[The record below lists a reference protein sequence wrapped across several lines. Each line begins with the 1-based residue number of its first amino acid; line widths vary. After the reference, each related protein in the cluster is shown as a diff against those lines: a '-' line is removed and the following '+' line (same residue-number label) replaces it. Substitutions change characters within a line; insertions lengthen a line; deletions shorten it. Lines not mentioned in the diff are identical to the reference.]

1 MKINTHPHA
10 FFVIVLI
17 IDKKL
22 LYKIIT
28 SIVDIKMIHKSI
40 SDFFFS
46 SFFSF
51 ILYNS

>member
-17 IDKKL
+17 IDEKL

-28 SIVDIKMIHKSI
+28 NIVDIKMIHKSI
-40 SDFFFS
+40 SDFFFN